1 MTGMDEFIWLYN
13 NFLTAQGTSNGCVV
27 NESLCPMSANELLSE
42 SKQNGTGSFWIHSL
56 SDLSLFAFCLTNG
69 T

>member
-1 MTGMDEFIWLYN
+1 MTDMDEFIQLCN

-42 SKQNGTGSFWIHSL
+42 SKQNGTGSFESI
-56 SDLSLFAFCLTNG
+56 F
-69 T
+69 